1 MILGAHPEIL
11 ALSEIAFFDRWIQL
25 NDLCNC
31 GVPVRSCP
39 LWSKVIDR
47 LSAKRDFSPTDFA
60 NQFAIDL
67 SSIFDRTLPPQRLAH
82 LLSILAVRT
91 FPKPI
96 WLQMGRLSAW
106 SALLERTRNAVEFY
120 DTACE
125 VSGRSILV
133 DSSKSIYRSLHIHFM
148 RPCEVLAVYLTRD
161 GRAVMNSLMKT
172 GYSAREAARRWWR
185 ANLYTKWMLGR
196 IPPERQIHLAYEEL
210 CRAPQETLRKLC
222 RFIGIQYVP
231 SMFASPAEPYHL
243 IGGNDLRLKPELSL
257 VEDRSWQTGLSRDS
271 LDLFERLSGRL
282 NRKLLKQ
289 RSYS

>member
-47 LSAKRDFSPTDFA
+47 LSAKRACSPTDFA

-67 SSIFDRTLPPQRLAH
+67 SSTFDRTLRPQRLAH
-82 LLSILAVRT
+82 LASILAVRT
-91 FPKPI
+91 FPKPV
-96 WLQMGRLSAW
+96 WLRMARLSAW

-120 DTACE
+120 DAACE

-133 DSSKSIYRSLHIHFM
+133 DSSKSIYRFLHIHFM

-161 GRAVMNSLMKT
+161 GRAVMNSLMKA

-185 ANLYTKWMLGR
+185 ANLYTRWMLRR

-210 CRAPQETLRKLC
+210 CRAPQQTISKLC
-222 RFIGIQYVP
+222 RFIGIQYLP

-243 IGGNDLRLKPELSL
+243 IGGNDVRLNPDLNL
-257 VEDRSWQTGLSRDS
+257 VEDRSWQTELSADS
-271 LDLFERLSGRL
+271 LDVFERLSGRM
-282 NRKLLKQ
+282 NRKLLK
-289 RSYS
+289 RRFFS